1 MSERALTVSGT
12 ALLEPLKGLAQEI
25 LGRVKDLCGYREDF
39 LASYIVNSVLSL
51 VEEKEQE
58 LLLAMKYDEF
68 VEVSK
73 DDVLQRV
80 VEYLDVLSRTCGSGG
95 IREVIPEL
103 DLLLS
108 RYRVFDVALCLLY
121 RDGINGD
128 GVPFVVIEGV
138 GRDSCLDELSGRN
151 AVRVRS
157 RFSEL
162 AHYLFRLK
170 QRFENISSFQA
181 KLLVSRVFAFC
192 EQRWLPAPRHSSE
205 EVARE
210 LKYLAKTLYEG
221 LCSRVLGG
229 VGNVCR
235 VPEELPEVVEEFL
248 RELGQLYELRK
259 FYRFQLEGIREI
271 GERLVDA
278 VVSGSDG
285 YVTLEAPT
293 GSGKSE
299 VFLLSAITLAL
310 VKRFLCRTLG
320 SERCRTPVVVIV
332 YPRLA
337 LARDQFERLVRY
349 VTVVNEILERRGMP
363 DLAVSVSVNNMDV
376 LESSKYLDV
385 LGKYSQVPL
394 KVAGE
399 CVEVEVSGHYT
410 SIPIKVCRDSQGVF
424 IRYTEKYSP
433 FKCLDGSFPEVRCHD
448 RECGVF
454 CGGRRLG
461 FIKLFKDV
469 VKKSPGDIH
478 VTLFETLR
486 LNILSRSWSA
496 LFGDGDVVGGPI
508 MVVLDE
514 IHTYTGI
521 VGARY
526 AYMLRRLMT
535 RSRHR
540 GRGMGFVVV
549 GLSATIPR
557 GSEGFLEDLFGVP
570 VDRISRVMPSKDE
583 LIPLGADYFYIVL
596 PNFKEFADPLSV
608 SIQTIMALHFNSAS
622 SRPGVKK
629 SLVFVDSLDIVSR
642 LRADLHDAIASRSLQ
657 DLRNPLGDAF
667 WHTIE
672 DYGDTGL
679 RGVSADRLAELIR
692 DLSKFSSWS
701 DGELWWPYALECEKY
716 RELCRDIQE
725 PSKGGGRDRGSWRS
739 VRVHTS
745 RLRESVEGPGIVV
758 ATSTLEVGVDYEDV
772 SVIYQHGAPPSIAA
786 LIQRAG
792 RGGRRVYRNP
802 LLRSVIAV
810 QLSPEIPHQAYLLE
824 LFTRY
829 RSLREA
835 LDREVLVVAT
845 RNSYVRMQTALE
857 AVLDYYVVSGRS
869 TSIDSATE
877 FECELLPS
885 FISNEYKGVS
895 NYISKVLGSDADK
908 PEELLQNILEE
919 LKGYCEEIEQTR

>member
-1 MSERALTVSGT
+1 
-12 ALLEPLKGLAQEI
+12 
-25 LGRVKDLCGYREDF
+25 
-39 LASYIVNSVLSL
+39 
-51 VEEKEQE
+51 
-58 LLLAMKYDEF
+58 
-68 VEVSK
+68 
-73 DDVLQRV
+73 
-80 VEYLDVLSRTCGSGG
+80 
-95 IREVIPEL
+95 
-103 DLLLS
+103 
-108 RYRVFDVALCLLY
+108 
-121 RDGINGD
+121 
-128 GVPFVVIEGV
+128 
-138 GRDSCLDELSGRN
+138 
-151 AVRVRS
+151 
-157 RFSEL
+157 
-162 AHYLFRLK
+162 
-170 QRFENISSFQA
+170 
-181 KLLVSRVFAFC
+181 
-192 EQRWLPAPRHSSE
+192 
-205 EVARE
+205 
-210 LKYLAKTLYEG
+210 
-221 LCSRVLGG
+221 
-229 VGNVCR
+229 
-235 VPEELPEVVEEFL
+235 
-248 RELGQLYELRK
+248 
-259 FYRFQLEGIREI
+259 
-271 GERLVDA
+271 
-278 VVSGSDG
+278 
-285 YVTLEAPT
+285 
-293 GSGKSE
+293 
-299 VFLLSAITLAL
+299 
-310 VKRFLCRTLG
+310 
-320 SERCRTPVVVIV
+320 
-332 YPRLA
+332 
-337 LARDQFERLVRY
+337 
-349 VTVVNEILERRGMP
+349 
-363 DLAVSVSVNNMDV
+363 
-376 LESSKYLDV
+376 
-385 LGKYSQVPL
+385 
-394 KVAGE
+394 
-399 CVEVEVSGHYT
+399 
-410 SIPIKVCRDSQGVF
+410 
-424 IRYTEKYSP
+424 
-433 FKCLDGSFPEVRCHD
+433 
-448 RECGVF
+448 
-454 CGGRRLG
+454 
-461 FIKLFKDV
+461 
-469 VKKSPGDIH
+469 
-478 VTLFETLR
+478 
-486 LNILSRSWSA
+486 
-496 LFGDGDVVGGPI
+496 
-508 MVVLDE
+508 
-514 IHTYTGI
+514 
-521 VGARY
+521 
-526 AYMLRRLMT
+526 MT

-540 GRGMGFVVV
+540 GRGVGFVVV